1 MIFDYETLRCIWWG
15 FLGLLLIGF
24 AVSGGY
30 DLGVGVLLPYLGKT
44 DDERRVIINAS
55 APTWEGNQVWLITA
69 GGALFAAWPIAYA
82 VAFSSL
88 YVALF
93 LTLFA
98 LWLRPLGFDYRSKMP
113 NQQWRDYWDKALFIG
128 GFVPALIFGVAFGNL
143 LKGIPFHLESDMR
156 MSYLGDFWGLLNLF
170 SLIAGVVSLFMLTM
184 HGAVFLQLKTEGA
197 IQERAKKAVVLA
209 TSITL
214 AAFALAG
221 LWITRLE
228 GYHVI
233 SVINENGVSN
243 PLAKFVRRGEGLWL
257 DNYQHIPALWAIPVL
272 VFVAG
277 GLTIWLSKKDQPGWA
292 FISSAVAIAGIILTA
307 AVSMF
312 PFLIPSNISLNSSLT
327 IWDASSSQRTLQIM
341 FWATVIFLPMVLLY
355 TRWVFKVLRGKVTV
369 QQIQQSP
376 HHFY

>member
-55 APTWEGNQVWLITA
+55 APTWEGNQVWLVTA

-98 LWLRPLGFDYRSKMP
+98 LWLRPLGFDYRGKMP
-113 NQQWRDYWDKALFIG
+113 NQQWRDYWDKALFVG

-156 MSYLGDFWGLLNLF
+156 ISYLGDFWGLLNLF
-170 SLIAGVVSLFMLTM
+170 SLIAGVVSLFMLVM
-184 HGAVFLQLKTEGA
+184 HGAVFLQLKTDGA
-197 IQERAKKAVVLA
+197 IQARAKKAVVLA

-228 GYHVI
+228 GYHVT

-243 PLAKFVRRGEGLWL
+243 PLAKFVKRGEGLWL

-272 VFVAG
+272 VFIAG
-277 GLTIWLSKKDQPGWA
+277 GLTIWFSKKDQPGWA
-292 FISSAVAIAGIILTA
+292 FISSASAIAGIILTA

-341 FWATVIFLPMVLLY
+341 FWATVIFLPIILLY

-369 QQIQQSP
+369 AQIQQQP
-376 HHFY
+376 YHFY

>member
-55 APTWEGNQVWLITA
+55 APTWEGNQVWLVTA

-128 GFVPALIFGVAFGNL
+128 GFVPALVFGVAFGNL

-156 MSYLGDFWGLLNLF
+156 MSYLGDFFGLLNLF

-209 TSITL
+209 TSVTL

-221 LWITRLE
+221 LWVTRLE
-228 GYHVI
+228 GYHVT

-243 PLAKFVRRGEGLWL
+243 PLAKFVKRGEGLWL

-277 GLTIWLSKKDQPGWA
+277 GLTIWFSKKDQPGWA
-292 FISSAVAIAGIILTA
+292 FISSATAIAGIILTA

-341 FWATVIFLPMVLLY
+341 FWATVIFLPIILLY

-369 QQIQQSP
+369 QQIQQQP
-376 HHFY
+376 YHFY

>member
-209 TSITL
+209 TSVTL

-233 SVINENGVSN
+233 SVIHENGVSN
-243 PLAKFVRRGEGLWL
+243 PLAKFVKRGEGLWL
-257 DNYQHIPALWAIPVL
+257 DNYQHIPVLWAIPVL

-292 FISSAVAIAGIILTA
+292 FISSATAIAGIILTA

-341 FWATVIFLPMVLLY
+341 FWATVIFLPSVLLY

-369 QQIQQSP
+369 QQIQQQP
-376 HHFY
+376 YHFY

>member
-1 MIFDYETLRCIWWG
+1 
-15 FLGLLLIGF
+15 
-24 AVSGGY
+24 
-30 DLGVGVLLPYLGKT
+30 
-44 DDERRVIINAS
+44 
-55 APTWEGNQVWLITA
+55 
-69 GGALFAAWPIAYA
+69 
-82 VAFSSL
+82 
-88 YVALF
+88 
-93 LTLFA
+93 
-98 LWLRPLGFDYRSKMP
+98 
-113 NQQWRDYWDKALFIG
+113 
-128 GFVPALIFGVAFGNL
+128 VAFGNL

-170 SLIAGVVSLFMLTM
+170 SLIAGLVSLFMLVM

-209 TSITL
+209 TSVTL

-228 GYHVI
+228 GYHVT

-243 PLAKFVRRGEGLWL
+243 PLAKFVKRGEGLWL

-292 FISSAVAIAGIILTA
+292 FISSATAIAGIILTA

-341 FWATVIFLPMVLLY
+341 FWATVIFLPSVLLY

-369 QQIQQSP
+369 QQIQQQP
-376 HHFY
+376 YHFY

>member
-156 MSYLGDFWGLLNLF
+156 MSYLGDFFGLLNLF

-209 TSITL
+209 TSVTL

-228 GYHVI
+228 GYHVT
-233 SVINENGVSN
+233 SVIHENGVSN
-243 PLAKFVRRGEGLWL
+243 PLAKFVKRGEGLWL

-292 FISSAVAIAGIILTA
+292 FISSASAIAGIILTA

-341 FWATVIFLPMVLLY
+341 FWATVIFLPIILLY

-369 QQIQQSP
+369 QQIQQQP
-376 HHFY
+376 YHFY

>member
-209 TSITL
+209 TSVTL

-221 LWITRLE
+221 LWVTRLE
-228 GYHVI
+228 GYHVT
-233 SVINENGVSN
+233 SVIHENGVSN
-243 PLAKFVRRGEGLWL
+243 PLAKFVKRGEGLWL

-292 FISSAVAIAGIILTA
+292 FISSASAIAGIILTA

-327 IWDASSSQRTLQIM
+327 IWDASSSHKTLQIM

-369 QQIQQSP
+369 QQIQQQP
-376 HHFY
+376 YHFY